1 MFFLCVDFSFFVSK
15 ARFIKP
21 IANFEKH
28 FTSTTNQL
36 SRIIKLARNFVN
48 AEAISI
54 NVVGNSINEVA
65 NFEVAIAK
73 SINHVAV
80 IFNNAADN
88 FSCGCHENATQKEE
102 FELSFL

>member
-1 MFFLCVDFSFFVSK
+1 MWAMRWIFLGVGFSFFVSE

-28 FTSTTNQL
+28 FTSTTNHL
-36 SRIIKLARNFVN
+36 SRIIKLVRNFVN

-54 NVVGNSINEVA
+54 NVVGNSVNEVA
-65 NFEVAIAK
+65 NFEVVIAK

-80 IFNNAADN
+80 IFNNTADN
-88 FSCGCHENATQKEE
+88 FS
-102 FELSFL
+102 

>member
-1 MFFLCVDFSFFVSK
+1 MRCIFLGVDFSFFVAE
-15 ARFIKP
+15 ARFIKQ

-28 FTSTTNQL
+28 FTSTTNHL
-36 SRIIKLARNFVN
+36 SRIIKLVRNFVN

-54 NVVGNSINEVA
+54 NVVGNSVNEVA
-65 NFEVAIAK
+65 NFEVVIAK

-88 FSCGCHENATQKEE
+88 FS
-102 FELSFL
+102 